1 MTLVLAAAFLLFLLV
16 NVPIAL
22 TLGAAAVFALLWDGG
37 IPLLVVPQR
46 IFTGVDSFP
55 LLAIPLFILAGELME
70 HSGISARL
78 VKLAQV
84 LVGWLRGGIGM
95 TVVVT
100 EVFFS
105 GISGSTVADTS
116 ALGTTMIPAMKRAGY
131 SAPRAAA
138 IVSAASGMGILI
150 PPCINM
156 VVYGI
161 MAQVSIAALFAA
173 GFLPAFVMAGLLML
187 QLYMQARRDPAI
199 VVFARPS
206 MREALSAAGSAV
218 VPLLMP
224 IIIFGGILSGVFT
237 ATEAGAVA
245 VVYGLFVGLA
255 IYRVIDMARLYAILL
270 ETVRVSGQIMLL
282 VGVASLFAWLLSSQ
296 RVPQA
301 LSAAIQGVAS
311 GPVLFL
317 LLSILVML
325 LLGALLDGLPAMIML
340 VPVLMPMT
348 QQFGVDTMH
357 FGIILI
363 ATIGIGLFLPPIGLG
378 LIVVAA
384 IARVSIAEVSR
395 PLLPYLA
402 TMMATVLLIAFW
414 PQLTLVIP
422 TVLGLR

>member
-1 MTLVLAAAFLLFLLV
+1 MTWVLALAFAVLLLG

-22 TLGAAAVFALLWDGG
+22 ALGAAAVLALVWEGS

-46 IFTGVDSFP
+46 IFAGSDSFP

-78 VKLAQV
+78 VGLAQV
-84 LVGWLRGGIGM
+84 LVGWLRGGLGM
-95 TVVVT
+95 TVVVS
-100 EVFFS
+100 EIFFS

-116 ALGTTMIPAMKRAGY
+116 ALGTTMIPAMRRAGY

-161 MAQVSIAALFAA
+161 MANVSIAALFAA
-173 GFLPAFVMAGLLML
+173 GFLPAFVMAALLMV
-187 QLYMQARRDPAI
+187 QLYVEARRDPNITAYPKPGL
-199 VVFARPS
+199 RD
-206 MREALSAAGSAV
+206 ALAAAGSAS

-224 IIIFGGILSGVFT
+224 IVIFGGILSGVFT

-245 VVYGLFVGLA
+245 VVYGLFVGMA
-255 IYRVIDMARLYAILL
+255 IYRVIDLRKLYAILL
-270 ETVRVSGQIMLL
+270 ETVRVSGQVMLL
-282 VGVASLFAWLLSSQ
+282 VGVASLFAWLLSNQ

-301 LSAAIQGVAS
+301 LSAAIQSVAS
-311 GPVLFL
+311 GPVPFL
-317 LLSILVML
+317 LLSIVVML

-340 VPVLMPMT
+340 VPVLMPMA
-348 QQFGVDTMH
+348 QVFNVDAMH
-357 FGIILI
+357 FGIVMI
-363 ATIGIGLFLPPIGLG
+363 ATIGVGLFLPPVGLG
-378 LIVVAA
+378 LIVVSA

-395 PLLPYLA
+395 PLMPYLA
-402 TMMATVLLIAFW
+402 TMMATVVLIAFW
-414 PQLTLVIP
+414 PQLTLFVP
-422 TVLGLR
+422 NLLGLR

>member
-1 MTLVLAAAFLLFLLV
+1 MTLVLALAFIVLLLA

-22 TLGAAAVFALLWDGG
+22 TLGAAAVFALLWEGS

-46 IFTGVDSFP
+46 IFTGADSFP

-78 VKLAQV
+78 VKLAEV
-84 LVGWLRGGIGM
+84 LVGWLRGGLGM

-116 ALGTTMIPAMKRAGY
+116 ALGTTMIPAMRRAGY
-131 SAPRAAA
+131 SGPRAAA

-161 MAQVSIAALFAA
+161 MAHVSIAALFAA
-173 GFLPAFVMAGLLML
+173 GFLPAFVMAALLML
-187 QLYMQARRDPAI
+187 QLYLEARRDPRLVA
-199 VVFARPS
+199 FPRPS
-206 MREALSAAGSAV
+206 IRHAVAAAGSAM

-224 IIIFGGILSGVFT
+224 IIIFGGILGGVFT

-245 VVYGLFVGLA
+245 VVYALFVGVA
-255 IYRVIDMARLYAILL
+255 IYRVINLAKLYAILL

-282 VGVASLFAWLLSSQ
+282 VGVASLFAWLLSNQ

-301 LSAAIQGVAS
+301 LSAGIQSIAS

-340 VPVLMPMT
+340 VPVLLPMA
-348 QQFGVDTMH
+348 QQFNVDPMH
-357 FGIILI
+357 FGIVLI
-363 ATIGIGLFLPPIGLG
+363 ATIGVALFLPPIGLG
-378 LIVVAA
+378 LIVVSA

-414 PQLTLVIP
+414 PQLTLIVP
-422 TVLGLR
+422 AVLGLR

>member
-1 MTLVLAAAFLLFLLV
+1 MTLVLALTFVLFLLA

-22 TLGAAAVFALLWDGG
+22 TLGAAAVLALLWEGQ

-46 IFTGVDSFP
+46 IFTGADSFP

-84 LVGWLRGGIGM
+84 LVGWLRGGLGM

-116 ALGTTMIPAMKRAGY
+116 ALGTTMIPALRRAGY

-138 IVSAASGMGILI
+138 IVSAAAGMGILI

-173 GFLPAFVMAGLLML
+173 GFLPAFVMAALLML
-187 QLYMQARRDPAI
+187 QLYWQARRDPDL
-199 VVFARPS
+199 VVYLRPS
-206 MREALSAAGSAV
+206 LREAVSAAASAV

-224 IIIFGGILSGVFT
+224 VIIFGGILSGVFT

-245 VVYGLFVGLA
+245 VVYGLFAGIA
-255 IYRVIDMARLYAILL
+255 IYRVINLAKLYAILL

-282 VGVASLFAWLLSSQ
+282 VGAASLFAWLLSSQ

-301 LSAAIQGVAS
+301 LSAAIGQVAS
-311 GPVLFL
+311 GPILFL

-340 VPVLMPMT
+340 VPVLMPMA
-348 QQFGVDTMH
+348 QQFNVDAMH

-363 ATIGIGLFLPPIGLG
+363 ATIGVGLFLPPIGLG
-378 LIVVAA
+378 LIVVSA
-384 IARVSIAEVSR
+384 IARVTIAEVSR

-402 TMMATVLLIAFW
+402 TMMGAVLLIAFW
-414 PQLTLVIP
+414 PQLTLIVP
-422 TVLGLR
+422 GALGLR

>member
-1 MTLVLAAAFLLFLLV
+1 MTAVLAVAFVVLLLA

-22 TLGAAAVFALLWDGG
+22 TLGAAATLALMWDGN

-46 IFTGVDSFP
+46 IFTGADSFP

-78 VKLAQV
+78 VGLAQV
-84 LVGWLRGGIGM
+84 LVGWMRGGLGM
-95 TVVVT
+95 TVVVS

-116 ALGTTMIPAMKRAGY
+116 ALGTTMIPAMRRAGY

-173 GFLPAFVMAGLLML
+173 GFLPAFVMAALLML
-187 QLYMQARRDPAI
+187 QLYLQARRDTCL
-199 VVFARPS
+199 VVYPRPS
-206 MREALSAAGSAV
+206 LREALSAAASAM

-224 IIIFGGILSGVFT
+224 VIIFGGILSGVFT

-245 VVYGLFVGLA
+245 VVYGLIVGVA
-255 IYRVIDMARLYAILL
+255 VYRVINPAKLYAILL

-282 VGVASLFAWLLSSQ
+282 VGVASLFAWLLSNQ
-296 RVPQA
+296 RVPEA
-301 LSAAIQGVAS
+301 LSAGIKGLAS
-311 GPVLFL
+311 GPILFL
-317 LLSILVML
+317 LLSIIVML

-340 VPVLMPMT
+340 VPVLMPMA
-348 QQFGVDTMH
+348 QQFNVDSMH
-357 FGIILI
+357 FGIVLI

-378 LIVVAA
+378 LIVIAA

-395 PLLPYLA
+395 PLMPYLA
-402 TMMATVLLIAFW
+402 TMMLTVLVIAYW
-414 PQLTLVIP
+414 PQLTLIVP
-422 TVLGLR
+422 SVLGLR

>member
-1 MTLVLAAAFLLFLLV
+1 MTLVLALAFLLFLLV
-16 NVPIAL
+16 NTPIAL
-22 TLGAAAVFALLWDGG
+22 TLGAAAVLALLWEGN

-46 IFTGVDSFP
+46 IFTGIDSFP

-84 LVGWLRGGIGM
+84 LVGWLRGGLGM

-173 GFLPAFVMAGLLML
+173 GFLPALVMAALLML
-187 QLYMQARRDPAI
+187 QLYLQARRDPAI
-199 VVFARPS
+199 LVYARPS
-206 MREALSAAGSAV
+206 LREALSAAGSAV

-245 VVYGLFVGLA
+245 VVYGLFVGLV

-311 GPVLFL
+311 GPILFL

-340 VPVLMPMT
+340 VPVLMPMA

-357 FGIILI
+357 FGIVLI

-414 PQLTLVIP
+414 PRLTLIIP

>member
-1 MTLVLAAAFLLFLLV
+1 MTLVLGLAFVILLLA

-22 TLGAAAVFALLWDGG
+22 ALGAAAVFALLWDGS
-37 IPLLVVPQR
+37 IPLLIVPQR
-46 IFTGVDSFP
+46 IFTGADSFP

-84 LVGWLRGGIGM
+84 LVGWLRGGLGM
-95 TVVVT
+95 TVVVA

-116 ALGTTMIPAMKRAGY
+116 ALGTTMIPAMRRAGY

-187 QLYMQARRDPAI
+187 QLHLEARRNPKLASSP
-199 VVFARPS
+199 RPS
-206 MREALSAAGSAV
+206 AREALAAASSAI

-237 ATEAGAVA
+237 ATEAGAIA
-245 VVYGLFVGLA
+245 VVYGLVVGVA
-255 IYRVIDMARLYAILL
+255 IYRVIDLAKLYDILL
-270 ETVRVSGQIMLL
+270 ETVRLSGQVMLL
-282 VGVASLFAWLLSSQ
+282 VGVASLFAWLLSNQ
-296 RVPQA
+296 RVPQS
-301 LSAAIQGVAS
+301 LSAGIQGVAS

-340 VPVLMPMT
+340 VPVLMPMA
-348 QQFGVDTMH
+348 QVFNVDTMH

-363 ATIGIGLFLPPIGLG
+363 ATTGIGLFLPPVGLG
-378 LIVVAA
+378 LMVVSA
-384 IARVSIAEVSR
+384 IARVSIADVSR

-414 PQLTLVIP
+414 PQLTLVVP

>member
-1 MTLVLAAAFLLFLLV
+1 MTLVLALTFVIFLLA

-22 TLGAAAVFALLWDGG
+22 TLGAAAVLALLWEGQ

-46 IFTGVDSFP
+46 IFTGADSFP

-84 LVGWLRGGIGM
+84 LVGWLRGGLGM

-116 ALGTTMIPAMKRAGY
+116 ALGTTMIPALRRAGY

-138 IVSAASGMGILI
+138 IVSAAAGMGILI

-161 MAQVSIAALFAA
+161 MAHVSIAALFAA
-173 GFLPAFVMAGLLML
+173 GFLPAFVMAALLML
-187 QLYMQARRDPAI
+187 QLYWQARRDPNL
-199 VVFARPS
+199 VVYLQPS
-206 MREALSAAGSAV
+206 LREVLSAAAGAV

-224 IIIFGGILSGVFT
+224 VIIFGGILSGVFT

-245 VVYGLFVGLA
+245 VVYGLFAGIAV
-255 IYRVIDMARLYAILL
+255 YRVINLAKLYAILL

-301 LSAAIQGVAS
+301 LSAAIGQVAS
-311 GPVLFL
+311 GPILFL

-340 VPVLMPMT
+340 VPVLMPMA
-348 QQFGVDTMH
+348 QQFNVDAMH

-378 LIVVAA
+378 LIVVSA
-384 IARVSIAEVSR
+384 IARVTIAEVAR

-414 PQLTLVIP
+414 PQLTLIVP
-422 TVLGLR
+422 SALGLR

>member
-1 MTLVLAAAFLLFLLV
+1 MTLVLALAFIILLLA

-22 TLGAAAVFALLWDGG
+22 TLGAAAVFALLWEGS

-46 IFTGVDSFP
+46 IFTGADSFP

-78 VKLAQV
+78 VKLAEV
-84 LVGWLRGGIGM
+84 LVGWLRGGLGM

-116 ALGTTMIPAMKRAGY
+116 ALGTTMIPAMRRAGY
-131 SAPRAAA
+131 SGPRAAA

-161 MAQVSIAALFAA
+161 MAHVSIAALFAA
-173 GFLPAFVMAGLLML
+173 GFLPAFVMAALLLL
-187 QLYMQARRDPAI
+187 QLYLEARRDPRLVA
-199 VVFARPS
+199 FQRPS
-206 MREALSAAGSAV
+206 AGEALAGAASAM

-245 VVYGLFVGLA
+245 VVYALFVGVA
-255 IYRVIDMARLYAILL
+255 IYRVINLVKLYAILL

-282 VGVASLFAWLLSSQ
+282 VGVASLFAWLLSNQS
-296 RVPQA
+296 VPQA
-301 LSAAIQGVAS
+301 LSAGIQNIAS

-340 VPVLMPMT
+340 VPVLMPMA
-348 QQFGVDTMH
+348 QQFNVDTMH
-357 FGIILI
+357 FGIVLI

-378 LIVVAA
+378 LIVVSA
-384 IARVSIAEVSR
+384 IARVSIADVSR

-414 PQLTLVIP
+414 PQLTLIVP
-422 TVLGLR
+422 AVLGLR

>member
-1 MTLVLAAAFLLFLLV
+1 MTLVLTLAFFVFLLA

-22 TLGAAAVFALLWDGG
+22 TLGAAAVLALLWEGN

-46 IFTGVDSFP
+46 IFTGTDSFP
-55 LLAIPLFILAGELME
+55 LLAIPLFILAGDLME

-78 VKLAQV
+78 VRLAQV
-84 LVGWLRGGIGM
+84 LVGWLRGGLGM

-116 ALGTTMIPAMKRAGY
+116 ALGTTMIPAMQRAGY
-131 SAPRAAA
+131 TAPRAAA
-138 IVSAASGMGILI
+138 IVSAAAGMGILI

-173 GFLPAFVMAGLLML
+173 GFLPAFVMAALLML
-187 QLYMQARRDPAI
+187 QLYWQARSDPAL
-199 VVFARPS
+199 VVHMRPTW
-206 MREALSAAGSAV
+206 REAFAAAGNAV

-224 IIIFGGILSGVFT
+224 VIIFGGILSGVFT

-245 VVYGLFVGLA
+245 VVYGLFAGCV
-255 IYRVIDMARLYAILL
+255 IYRVINLARLYTILL

-296 RVPQA
+296 RIPQA
-301 LSAAIQGVAS
+301 LSAAIQSVAS
-311 GPVLFL
+311 GPILFL
-317 LLSILVML
+317 LLSIAVML

-340 VPVLMPMT
+340 VPVLMPMA
-348 QQFGVDTMH
+348 QQFNVDTMH
-357 FGIILI
+357 FGIVLI

-378 LIVVAA
+378 LIVVSA
-384 IARVSIAEVSR
+384 IARVTIAEVSR

-414 PQLTLVIP
+414 PELTLIVP
-422 TVLGLR
+422 SALGLR